1 MAAVKAL
8 SGRKK
13 LQVVISLSCTMC
25 PELVMA
31 AGRLAVENDGI
42 EIDVFDINLFPELR
56 EQYKMSV
63 PCLIYND
70 KISFGKKNIDELL
83 QLIG

>member
-1 MAAVKAL
+1 
-8 SGRKK
+8 
-13 LQVVISLSCTMC
+13 
-25 PELVMA
+25 MA

-42 EIDVFDINLFPELR
+42 ETDVFDINLFPELR
-56 EQYKMSV
+56 EQYKIMSV

-83 QLIG
+83 QLENPYNCPHGRPTIIAMTRTELEKKV